1 MSSGSAGSAG
11 SGELHLAV
19 ASEDSGS
26 PLLALRDWLASENE
40 LRGRVRVR
48 QRPPD
53 PGEMGAALDVLAVAV
68 GSGGAVGVLVRSLLS
83 WLGGRRADV
92 VVTVSAPDGRQ
103 ITVEVRRTSDPQA
116 VLREVA
122 VLLDPAGELRA

>member
-1 MSSGSAGSAG
+1 VSSGSAG

-19 ASEDSGS
+19 ASPDSGS
-26 PLLALRDWLASENE
+26 HLLALRDWLASEDE
-40 LRGRVRVR
+40 LRGRVRVHR
-48 QRPPD
+48 RPPN
-53 PGEMGAALDVLAVAV
+53 PGEMGAVLDVLAVAV
-68 GSGGAVGVLVRSLLS
+68 GSGGAVGVLIRSLLS

-92 VVTVSAPDGRQ
+92 IVTVSAPDGRQ

-122 VLLDPAGELRA
+122 ILLDPAGELRA